1 MNSNRYAKF
10 FVAGFVLIAF
20 VAAFRFALLWHVQY
34 AYMDGEFPWWMQQK
48 DYVRAK
54 GDVPEVIFLGD
65 SRMKAAVNPNGL
77 CGNAYNLAVSGGS
90 TIEMYYSLRR
100 YLKSHP
106 KPEKV
111 IMGFAAVHYIDEE
124 SFTWRN
130 LYFHFLPFWEQ
141 LVAQYV
147 GYRTCG
153 WTFPQFREKIID
165 TLKYDLL
172 FPQKYSAACINSGF
186 RRGEFNRSQY
196 QRNAAD
202 KGHQYFGTAESTP
215 NRNGDAGTNFI
226 PDGRGDFYLRKIIS
240 LCKERGIPLFI
251 EQLPVNEASYQHFSE
266 TDFYPKY
273 KKYLLTLS
281 AETGVPVECDFPCYP
296 PECFGDVSHVNWRGA
311 ERFSAE
317 IKAKYGL

>member
-1 MNSNRYAKF
+1 M
-10 FVAGFVLIAF
+10 LIALM
-20 VAAFRFALLWHVQY
+20 AAFRWLLLWHVQY
-34 AYMDGEFPWWMQQK
+34 AYMDDEFPWWMQQK

-54 GDVPEVIFLGD
+54 DDVPEVIFLGD
-65 SRMKAAVNPNGL
+65 SRMKAAVIPGEI
-77 CGNAYNLAVSGGS
+77 CGNAYNLAVGGGT

-100 YLKSHP
+100 YLKYHP

-111 IMGFAAVHYIDEE
+111 IMAFAAAHYIGEGG
-124 SFTWRN
+124 FTSRD
-130 LYFHFLPFWEQ
+130 LYFHFLPLWEQ
-141 LVAQYV
+141 LEAQYV
-147 GYRTCG
+147 GYRQKG
-153 WTFPQFREKIID
+153 WRKVQWFRAKIID

-172 FPQKYSAACINSGF
+172 FPQKYSAACINSRF
-186 RRGEFNRSQY
+186 RRGEFNRAQY
-196 QRNAAD
+196 QQNAAN
-202 KGHQYFGTAESTP
+202 KGHQYFGRAESTP
-215 NRNGDAGTNFI
+215 DCNGDAGMNFI

-273 KKYLLTLS
+273 RSYLSNLS
-281 AETGVPVECDFPCYP
+281 GETGVPVECEVPCYP
-296 PECFGDVSHVNWRGA
+296 PECFGDASHVNWRGA